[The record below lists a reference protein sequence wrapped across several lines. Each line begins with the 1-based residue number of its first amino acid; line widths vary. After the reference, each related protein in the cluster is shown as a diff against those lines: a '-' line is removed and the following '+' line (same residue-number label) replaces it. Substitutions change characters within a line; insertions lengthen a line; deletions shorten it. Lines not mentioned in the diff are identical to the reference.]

1 MAGGVPAGR
10 LSIEIVAEVA
20 RLTADL
26 QKVKGLVNAAS
37 KDIASSARAAND
49 NLAGIGRNAGAGV
62 QQFSRNVAALKAQ
75 LDPAWA
81 SLQRYKQEVQTLQ
94 QALREG
100 AITHKQYV
108 DQLRGAVSVYQ
119 QSGQGVRAAT
129 GQMRAGVQQLS
140 YNIGDMG
147 TQLAAATQATD
158 PFKMA
163 LTAIVQ
169 QSGQTVQAVQLM
181 TGSTKGFIGFMAGPW
196 GAVIMG
202 AVSILGMMASSY
214 FTASDAAK
222 AQKEAADDLVK
233 SIATLEEAVRSETN
247 SQAQN
252 TAERLKNAFAMR
264 QQAAEA
270 LKLAQA
276 ELSRQKIFL
285 AGADDQQGNAFSSQQ
300 YVEAEGR
307 RNNAIASMD
316 AQLAQIK
323 KLQGEINKTD
333 ASIRGLQAI
342 AINARGATY
351 FDKGADATRRF
362 DTALGKLAA
371 RFRDG
376 KIGVNEYAAEAAKLR
391 GGLHAEQEAIEAAN
405 KSHRKRKGALSEAAK
420 AAREAAKEF
429 EKLAKW
435 IADTRMEAQGNV
447 GKLAQDIQKQQQDWG
462 KGLLDLRAKIDTA
475 WGDNALA
482 GLSGSAREFAEL
494 NIEIEALR
502 KQFTGA
508 GMDAVALEQALEDYR
523 AARTAG
529 INQKTMLEKDAD
541 AAARLLDTLGA
552 ITNMRGALGSLAG
565 IVGGLMTGDFS
576 RVGGGLGRILEIASS
591 AVGEDGWK
599 AITNKLDQ
607 IFGGKS
613 GDGTFARSMTNVLA
627 NAAFGSTAASMTGG
641 SKLGGAAGGVIGGK
655 LGEKLLEKPL
665 KDMFGEAFG
674 SLAGPLGSM
683 LGGVLG
689 GAIGGMFKKVK
700 WGAVDISA
708 SGVSASR
715 GNSSTAEKAAV
726 SVGDNIMASLNQIA
740 EAFGGAVGD
749 FGNITVGQRHGD
761 WRVNATGTSLK
772 VKKGATDFNDD
783 AEGAI
788 AYAIQVAIERGAITG
803 IRESTQT
810 LLQASGDLQTKL
822 SKALAFEGV
831 FSDLKQA
838 TDPVGYELED
848 LTKKFDGLRKI
859 FAEAGATTE
868 EYTQLEQL
876 LSIQRKGILDQAEN
890 ERRELEVRLLTAQG
904 KAAEAANLQREI
916 ELSQTK
922 DDLKL
927 LMKQVQAEEL
937 ASQRR
942 SMEITLLEAMGKS
955 TEALTLRRQAELAAM
970 DESLRPLQRSIW
982 YYQDAAQK
990 VSDARDA
997 LSAAYSRE
1005 SSSLQ
1010 STADKF
1016 RDFAKAISEFRASL
1030 FTDVPGVDSYALAR
1044 SRFDKTAN
1052 LARLGNEASLSA
1064 FTGDAQSYLDAAR
1077 DRAGSA
1083 LDYARDVARVA
1094 AAADQ
1099 AQAGANGV
1107 ASMAERQL
1115 NQLTASVKGLI
1126 DLNDNVT
1133 TVWQAIADLEKA
1145 QAEEAEAQAEMD
1157 KLTNPVPQL
1166 QEVNINLTD
1175 IGDVMDRLS
1184 AVQADTKQ
1192 EIAALRA
1199 EMQPALIAIASN
1211 TGESARILRRAD
1223 RGDALATQV
1232 EAA

>member
-1 MAGGVPAGR
+1 MAGGVSAGR
-10 LSIEIVAEVA
+10 LSIEIVAEIA
-20 RLTADL
+20 RLQQDL
-26 QKVKGLVNAAS
+26 DKAKRLVNSAS
-37 KDIASSARAAND
+37 GDIAKSARAAND
-49 NLAGIGRNAGAGV
+49 NIASMGSGFTKAAGQSRLASHQMLNLSYQVQDLGLQFAMAAQSSKPLQMGLMALFQQGSQIVGISQQTGVGIGAMAKQMAGAVGSFLAAHPAIIAVAGAAGAG
-62 QQFSRNVAALKAQ
+62 ALAFKGFADTLENKAPV
-75 LDPAWA
+75 DD
-81 SLQRYKQEVQTLQ
+81 YIKTL
-94 QALREG
+94 G
-100 AITHKQYV
+100 
-108 DQLRGAVSVYQ
+108 
-119 QSGQGVRAAT
+119 
-129 GQMRAGVQQLS
+129 
-140 YNIGDMG
+140 
-147 TQLAAATQATD
+147 
-158 PFKMA
+158 
-163 LTAIVQ
+163 LTAEEAKKLTDTHVTLGDAAGAAWDMIKEALGLEDVF
-169 QSGQTVQAVQLM
+169 STV
-181 TGSTKGFIGFMAGPW
+181 KGW
-196 GAVIMG
+196 V
-202 AVSILGMMASSY
+202 
-214 FTASDAAK
+214 SDAAK
-222 AQKEAADDLVK
+222 WLYSQFKDATASVYAAFAATYDNIGLIWKNLPALLGDAVRLAANKTIEALESMVNGAITALNWLAKQSNGIFGTSFSDIKPINLADLKIQYSAAGTAAAAAWSDSFNTRKQQAMGAFDAWEDRSIANRNKRLKAQADELIKDRKDKSSKAAKDAAD
-233 SIATLEEAVRSETN
+233 
-247 SQAQN
+247 
-252 TAERLKNAFAMR
+252 
-264 QQAAEA
+264 
-270 LKLAQA
+270 
-276 ELSRQKIFL
+276 
-285 AGADDQQGNAFSSQQ
+285 
-300 YVEAEGR
+300 
-307 RNNAIASMD
+307 
-316 AQLAQIK
+316 
-323 KLQGEINKTD
+323 
-333 ASIRGLQAI
+333 
-342 AINARGATY
+342 
-351 FDKGADATRRF
+351 
-362 DTALGKLAA
+362 
-371 RFRDG
+371 
-376 KIGVNEYAAEAAKLR
+376 EAAKL
-391 GGLHAEQEAIEAAN
+391 
-405 KSHRKRKGALSEAAK
+405 
-420 AAREAAKEF
+420 
-429 EKLAKW
+429 AKW
-435 IADTRMEAQGNV
+435 VEDTRAQAQGNV
-447 GKLAQDIQKQQQDWG
+447 WKLAQDMEKRQREWG
-462 KGLLDLRAKIDTA
+462 KGLVDLRAKIDAA

-502 KQFTGA
+502 KQFSGA

-529 INQKTMLEKDAD
+529 INQKTMLEKDAE

-552 ITNMRGALGSLAG
+552 ITNMGGALGSLAG
-565 IVGGLMTGDFS
+565 LVGGLKTGDFS
-576 RVGGGLGRILEIASS
+576 RVGGGLGRILEIASP

-689 GAIGGMFKKVK
+689 GVIGGMFKKVK
-700 WGAVDISA
+700 WGAVDISS

-715 GNSSTAEKAAV
+715 GNNSAAEKAAV

-740 EAFGGAVGD
+740 EAFGGGLGD

-803 IRESTQT
+803 IRESTQN

-822 SKALAFEGV
+822 SKALSFEGV

-838 TDPVGYELED
+838 TDPVGYELEE

-927 LMKQVQAEEL
+927 LMKQVQVEEL

-1094 AAADQ
+1094 RAADQ

-1107 ASMAERQL
+1107 ASMADRQL
-1115 NQLTASVKGLI
+1115 AQLTASVKSLI

-1166 QEVNINLTD
+1166 QEVNVNLTD
-1175 IGDVMDRLS
+1175 INGIIERLN
-1184 AVQADTKQ
+1184 DTQSGTKE
-1192 EIAALRA
+1192 EIAALRS
-1199 EMQPALIAIASN
+1199 ELQSALIAIASN

>member
-1 MAGGVPAGR
+1 MAGPVPAGR
-10 LSIEIVAEVA
+10 LSLEIVAEVA
-20 RLTADL
+20 RLTQDL
-26 QKVKGLVNAAS
+26 NRVRSLVKSAS
-37 KDIASSARAAND
+37 GDIAANARAAND
-49 NLAGIGRNAGAGV
+49 NLAGIGRNAGAGI
-62 QQFSRNVAALKAQ
+62 QQFSRDVARLKGQ

-108 DQLRGAVSVYQ
+108 DQLRNAVSVYRGTGRTVTTT
-119 QSGQGVRAAT
+119 SGA
-129 GQMRAGVQQLS
+129 MRAGMQQLS
-140 YNIGDMG
+140 YQIGDISTQFAMG
-147 TQLAAATQATD
+147 ARPMQIFAAQASQ
-158 PFKMA
+158 
-163 LTAIVQ
+163 VV
-169 QSGQTVQAVQLM
+169 GAVGLM
-181 TGSTKGFIGFMAGPW
+181 TAGSKGFIGFLGGPW
-196 GAVIMG
+196 GQIIIAATTVLGTLAAAMWNTADTADKTKPSIDRLADAYARLAGNMG
-202 AVSILGMMASSY
+202 KTSIAGVQALA
-214 FTASDAAK
+214 DAKIKLETDRAALDK
-222 AQKEAADDLVK
+222 TVGALSAAQKRLDDSRRVDPRGRGSAPLIRNV
-233 SIATLEEAVRSETN
+233 
-247 SQAQN
+247 
-252 TAERLKNAFAMR
+252 AE
-264 QQAAEA
+264 
-270 LKLAQA
+270 
-276 ELSRQKIFL
+276 
-285 AGADDQQGNAFSSQQ
+285 
-300 YVEAEGR
+300 
-307 RNNAIASMD
+307 
-316 AQLAQIK
+316 
-323 KLQGEINKTD
+323 LQGELNFLKQQMGVSQNLVRLGEQRFNQTV
-333 ASIRGLQAI
+333 
-342 AINARGATY
+342 ATEAAE
-351 FDKGADATRRF
+351 KAAADAKKAASAATR
-362 DTALGKLAA
+362 A
-371 RFRDG
+371 
-376 KIGVNEYAAEAAKLR
+376 
-391 GGLHAEQEAIEAAN
+391 HN
-405 KSHRKRKGALSEAAK
+405 KELSETVRL
-420 AAREAAKEF
+420 AREAAKEY

-447 GKLAQDIQKQQQDWG
+447 WQLAEEMEKRQREWG
-462 KGLLDLRAKIDTA
+462 KGEKT
-475 WGDNALA
+475 WGEENKD
-482 GLSGSAREFAEL
+482 
-494 NIEIEALR
+494 
-502 KQFTGA
+502 
-508 GMDAVALEQALEDYR
+508 ALE
-523 AARTAG
+523 
-529 INQKTMLEKDAD
+529 
-541 AAARLLDTLGA
+541 AAARVREGQLETEYRLLGVYLDQLDAIRQTGGAFNIIGGIVQGMATGNFMSVGGKLGGLLGTIGSLDTGVWAESLKGA
-552 ITNMRGALGSLAG
+552 AGNDLNDPERIGTTIADHLTKLFRENGEFFRGL
-565 IVGGLMTGDFS
+565 
-576 RVGGGLGRILEIASS
+576 
-591 AVGEDGWK
+591 K
-599 AITNKLDQ
+599 A
-607 IFGGKS
+607 
-613 GDGTFARSMTNVLA
+613 VLA
-627 NAAFGSTAASMTGG
+627 NAAFGSTAASVTGG

-700 WGAVDISA
+700 WGAVDISS

-740 EAFGGAVGD
+740 EAFGGNVGD

-838 TDPVGYELED
+838 TDPVGYELEE

-927 LMKQVQAEEL
+927 LMKQVQVEEL

-1166 QEVNINLTD
+1166 QEVNVNLTD
-1175 IGDVMDRLS
+1175 INGIIERLN
-1184 AVQADTKQ
+1184 DTQSGTKE
-1192 EIAALRA
+1192 EIAALRS
-1199 EMQPALIAIASN
+1199 ELQSALIAIASN